1 MDYGPWT
8 KKMFLKSDT
17 IYLRALERSDLDF
30 LFALENDV
38 SVWRVSN
45 TVTPY
50 SRQVLEQYLE
60 QAALDIYA
68 TRQLRL
74 VVCTPEHLPVGAID
88 LFDFDPLHLRAG
100 IGIIIRDP
108 YRRQGLA
115 GKALALLMHYCAQY
129 LLLHQ
134 LYCSIAKDN
143 QASLALFR
151 QAGFRVVGTRLQWL
165 RTPQGWLDVV
175 ELQKVFPHS

>member
-1 MDYGPWT
+1 
-8 KKMFLKSDT
+8 MFLKSDT
-17 IYLRALERSDLDF
+17 LYLRALERSDLDF

-50 SRQVLEQYLE
+50 SKEVLEQYLDH
-60 QAALDIYA
+60 AALDIYA

-74 VVCTPEHLPVGAID
+74 VICTPNHLPIGAVD
-88 LFDFDPLHLRAG
+88 LFDFDPLHLRSG
-100 IGIIIRDP
+100 IGIIIREP
-108 YRRQGLA
+108 HRRQGLA
-115 GKALALLMHYCAQY
+115 AQALQMLTAYCNNY

-134 LYCSIAKDN
+134 LYCTIAADN
-143 QASLALFR
+143 GPSLALFQ
-151 QAGFRVVGTRLQWL
+151 QAGFQVIGTRRHWL

-175 ELQKVFPHS
+175 ELQKIFSLA

>member
-1 MDYGPWT
+1 
-8 KKMFLKSDT
+8 MFLKSDSL
-17 IYLRALERSDLDF
+17 YLRALERSDLDF

-45 TVTPY
+45 TVAPF
-50 SRQVLEQYLE
+50 SKEVLEQYLD

-74 VVCTPEHLPVGAID
+74 VICTLNHEPAGAID

-100 IGIIIRDP
+100 LGIVIREP
-108 YRRQGLA
+108 YRGQGLA
-115 GKALALLMHYCAQY
+115 AEALQLLMHYCRQY

-134 LYCSIAKDN
+134 LYCSISIDN
-143 QASLALFR
+143 EASLKLFK
-151 QAGFRVVGTRLQWL
+151 QAGFQVVGKRLQWL
-165 RTPQGWLDVV
+165 RSPQGWLDVV
-175 ELQKVFPHS
+175 ELQKILFPAP

>member
-1 MDYGPWT
+1 
-8 KKMFLKSDT
+8 MFLKSDT
-17 IYLRALERSDLDF
+17 LYLRALERSDLDF

-50 SRQVLEQYLE
+50 SKEVLAQYLE
-60 QAALDIYA
+60 QSALDIYA

-74 VVCTPEHLPVGAID
+74 IICTPDHHPIGAVD
-88 LFDFDPLHLRAG
+88 LFDFEPLHLRAG
-100 IGIIIRDP
+100 IGIIIREP

-115 GKALALLMHYCAQY
+115 AEALHLLIHYAANH

-134 LYCSIAKDN
+134 LYCSVATDN
-143 QASLALFR
+143 EASLALFR
-151 QAGFRVVGTRLQWL
+151 QAGFDPIGKRRQWL

-175 ELQKVFPHS
+175 ELQRIFPAL